1 MSDTDFYE
9 VIESQRAVVF
19 QNKEKTVLIV
29 ATDFKFC
36 TGIRFYCKK
45 ICKYSRTRRPLS
57 EHIFEIEQ
65 KVTQRLLIKYQ
76 IISDLQAKQEIEH
89 RHMST
94 HSKSH

>member
-9 VIESQRAVVF
+9 VIKSQRAVVF

-29 ATDFKFC
+29 VTDFRKLSENC
-36 TGIRFYCKK
+36 QK
-45 ICKYSRTRRPLS
+45 ICKYSRIRRPLS

-76 IISDLQAKQEIEH
+76 DISDLQCQT
-89 RHMST
+89 RN
-94 HSKSH
+94 